1 MLPQAKTFCV
11 SPIYMNSKEIQAY
24 LAEWRLIEDRFY
36 RQILN
41 DADLYMIGIRL
52 VRAVADSLR
61 AIDDLGA
68 LVERFQRSSSDDVA
82 TIADTLNAP
91 QVVLLDCQL
100 AFGAAFYL
108 RAQEI
113 QQAQAQADFHARLA
127 AARAQGQ
134 RWVVLYDQESRR
146 HGHTFFQRLDMR
158 LADGFG
164 LRSASEMDWEKG
176 RVFVLEPLL
185 LDPATGLPRRDLP
198 APEPP
203 QEFATRAALD
213 LALEALREKYPDSR

>member
-1 MLPQAKTFCV
+1 MFLILMAK
-11 SPIYMNSKEIQAY
+11 
-24 LAEWRLIEDRFY
+24 LD
-36 RQILN
+36 
-41 DADLYMIGIRL
+41 
-52 VRAVADSLR
+52 
-61 AIDDLGA
+61 
-68 LVERFQRSSSDDVA
+68 
-82 TIADTLNAP
+82 AP

-100 AFGAAFYL
+100 ALGAAFYL

-113 QQAQAQADFHARLA
+113 QQARAQADFQARLA

-134 RWVVLYDQESRR
+134 RWVTLYDQERRR

-158 LADGFG
+158 LSDGFG

-185 LDPATGLPRRDLP
+185 LDPATGLPQRDHP

-213 LALEALREKYPDSR
+213 LALAALREKYP

>member
-1 MLPQAKTFCV
+1 MTQP
-11 SPIYMNSKEIQAY
+11 EIQPY
-24 LAEWRLIEDRFY
+24 LAEWRTIEDRFY
-36 RQILN
+36 RQVLN

-61 AIDDLGA
+61 ATTDLET
-68 LVERFQRSSSDDVA
+68 LVERFQCSSSDDVA
-82 TIADTLNAP
+82 VIADTLDAP

-100 AFGAAFYL
+100 ALGAAFYL

-113 QQAQAQADFHARLA
+113 QQTRAQADFLARMA

-134 RWVVLYDQESRR
+134 RWVALYDQESRR

-158 LADGFG
+158 LSDGFS

-176 RVFVLEPLL
+176 RVFVIEPLL
-185 LDPATGLPRRDLP
+185 LDPATGLPRRDLA
-198 APEPP
+198 APEPR
-203 QEFATRAALD
+203 QEFATREALAQ
-213 LALEALREKYPDSR
+213 ALEALREKYS

>member
-1 MLPQAKTFCV
+1 MTQ
-11 SPIYMNSKEIQAY
+11 SPISNLQSLISTHMNSKELQPYI
-24 LAEWRLIEDRFY
+24 AEWRAIEDRFY

-52 VRAVADSLR
+52 VRAVADSLGTT
-61 AIDDLGA
+61 ADLA
-68 LVERFQRSSSDDVA
+68 TLVELFQRSSSDDVA
-82 TIADTLNAP
+82 AIADTLDAP

-100 AFGAAFYL
+100 ALGAAFYL

-113 QQAQAQADFHARLA
+113 QQTRAQADVQDRLA

-134 RWVVLYDQESRR
+134 GWVALYDQESRR
-146 HGHTFFQRLDMR
+146 QGHTFFQRLDMR

-185 LDPATGLPRRDLP
+185 LDPATGQPRRDHP
-198 APEPP
+198 APEPQ
-203 QEFATRAALD
+203 QEFTTRAALD
-213 LALEALREKYPDSR
+213 LALAALREKYP

>member
-1 MLPQAKTFCV
+1 MTQP
-11 SPIYMNSKEIQAY
+11 EIQPY
-24 LAEWRLIEDRFY
+24 LAEWRTIEDRFY
-36 RQILN
+36 RQVLN

-61 AIDDLGA
+61 TTTDLEA

-82 TIADTLNAP
+82 LIADTLDAP

-100 AFGAAFYL
+100 ALGAAFYL

-113 QQAQAQADFHARLA
+113 QQECARADFQTRMA

-134 RWVVLYDQESRR
+134 RWVALYDQESRR

-158 LADGFG
+158 LSDGFG

-176 RVFVLEPLL
+176 RIFVIEPLL

-198 APEPP
+198 VPEPR
-203 QEFATRAALD
+203 QEFATRAALA
-213 LALEALREKYPDSR
+213 LALEALREKYS